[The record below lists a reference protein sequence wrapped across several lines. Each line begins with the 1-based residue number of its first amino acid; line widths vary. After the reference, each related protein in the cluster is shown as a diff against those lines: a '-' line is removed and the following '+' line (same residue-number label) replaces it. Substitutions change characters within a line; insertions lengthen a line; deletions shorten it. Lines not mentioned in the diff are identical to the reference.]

1 MVGRSARHGAQ
12 ATNETGGMEEEE
24 EEVGRVEEAGAER
37 QAEVSL
43 GGGGRGKSET

>member
-12 ATNETGGMEEEE
+12 ATNETGGMEEE